1 MAFRGFLLLAAIALM
16 GATPA
21 RAQQD
26 AAMRAAAQVAG
37 DGMFTGSG
45 AVGMVLTV
53 VRGNDSFSQGFGHLK
68 KVERDKP
75 EPPKANGKTIVRL
88 GSISKAMT
96 GQILGSLTNSASV
109 RLNLRLDNL
118 LPRSVKVP
126 DYKGRPIT
134 LLDLATHT
142 AGLPRDIDINLDGVP
157 GNPYDRLTPEVY
169 YKWLSAY
176 TLGYAPGTVANY
188 SNVGFSLLGQGL
200 ALSNGS
206 TFGELLDGYVAS
218 PLKMIDTV
226 VKLRAD
232 QTGRFMTG
240 YDSDNTPDKGWDG
253 SEMMQPSGGV
263 FSTADDMGLWLKYNL
278 NPTADITTLDAAV
291 AQAVYVPRQRLDAV
305 IALDAPGRPLDGI
318 GLGWEI
324 NFASGSR
331 PLIIQKTGA
340 FSGFMA
346 YVAFAPGRDV
356 GVFFAVNR
364 LDFAMYFQL
373 LAQADNLIAGLATR

>member
-1 MAFRGFLLLAAIALM
+1 
-16 GATPA
+16 
-21 RAQQD
+21 
-26 AAMRAAAQVAG
+26 MRAAAQVAG
-37 DGMFTGSG
+37 EGMFAASG
-45 AVGMVLTV
+45 AVGMVLSV
-53 VRGNDSFSQGFGHLK
+53 VRGNDSFSQGFGHVL
-68 KVERDKP
+68 KVEEGKP

-96 GQILGSLTNSASV
+96 GQILGALTNGTSV

-118 LPRSVKVP
+118 LPPSVKVP
-126 DYKGRPIT
+126 DYKGRPIA

-142 AGLPRDIDINLDGVP
+142 AGLPRDIDIDLAGVP
-157 GNPYDRLTPEVY
+157 GNPYDRLTPEAY
-169 YKWLSAY
+169 YKWLAAY
-176 TLGYAPGTVANY
+176 KLTYSPGTVANY
-188 SNVGFSLLGQGL
+188 SNVGFSLLGKGL
-200 ALSNGS
+200 ALATSS
-206 TFGELLDGYVAS
+206 TYGDLLEGYVAR

-226 VKLRAD
+226 VTLRAD
-232 QTGRFMTG
+232 QKSRFMVG

-253 SEMMQPSGGV
+253 SEMMQPSGGI

-278 NPTADITTLDAAV
+278 NPVADVTSLDAAV
-291 AQAVYVPRQRLDAV
+291 AQAMYVPRQRLDAV
-305 IALDAPGRPLDGI
+305 IALDAPGRPLGGI